1 MSAMTVRTVGRTAGG
16 AGLRGLWSK
25 VSAGGGGALPDYR
38 GDAGYRGGRRS
49 PAGIGGAIM
58 VHAVVVGAILLM
70 PKELIEPFVPTTLI
84 GTNIPL
90 TPPPPEATPPQ
101 KEEIKPTRPAID
113 RSTAPETIIPP
124 RGANDMVTG
133 TEGPMQVDG
142 GAQDGGSV
150 IRPID
155 PPPLPLF
162 VDAAVDPRALAAF
175 QPDYPGTMIRQGL
188 EGSVKVRVTIDAKGR
203 VTDIERLSASDD
215 AFWLATQRHAL
226 RKWRFVPATRDGVA
240 VPSSKVL
247 TVHFRLR
254 DN

>member
-1 MSAMTVRTVGRTAGG
+1 M
-16 AGLRGLWSK
+16 
-25 VSAGGGGALPDYR
+25 
-38 GDAGYRGGRRS
+38 GGRRS
-49 PAGIGGAIM
+49 PIGIGGAIA

-70 PKELIEPFVPTTLI
+70 PKALIQPFVPTTLI

-101 KEEIKPTRPAID
+101 KEEIRPTRPAID
-113 RSTAPETIIPP
+113 RATATETIIPL
-124 RGANDMVTG
+124 RGRDDILTG
-133 TEGPMQVDG
+133 TDGPTQIDG
-142 GAQDGGSV
+142 GAKDGGSV
-150 IRPID
+150 IRPVD

-162 VDAAVDPRALAAF
+162 VDAAIDPRSLAAF
-175 QPDYPGTMIRQGL
+175 QPDYPGTMIRQGV
-188 EGSVKVRVTIDAKGR
+188 EGSVKVRVSIDAKGR
-203 VTDIERLSASDD
+203 VTDIERLAASDD

-240 VPSSKVL
+240 EPSSKVL